1 VKCRVLLI
9 GCCIVAAAGG
19 GGSAPAQCTGDCEGN
34 AQVNIVDL
42 TRGVDMLLD
51 ATLRDSCRALF
62 RRNGEPAITIAD
74 LVLAVNNALNG
85 CPGCRPLDE
94 PYPAPCVMPK
104 GAAECFAPGPAV
116 TLAQWRVDSNGTT
129 VRIEQDGIDP
139 PLVYLAVVRRTAIA
153 DTTVADIESV
163 STGAGIVHAA
173 SGTVSLTQERD
184 NSVLTVNPVAP
195 PLTISGA
202 CHVKKLLGTF

>member
-1 VKCRVLLI
+1 M
-9 GCCIVAAAGG
+9 AAAGVC
-19 GGSAPAQCTGDCEGN
+19 GSAPAECTGDCEGN
-34 AQVNIVDL
+34 AHVNIVDL

-51 ATLRDSCRALF
+51 ATLQDSCRVLF

-85 CPGCRPLDE
+85 CLGCLPLDE

-104 GAAECFAPGPAV
+104 GAAECFDQVTPVPAV
-116 TLAQWRVDSNGTT
+116 TLGQWRVDSDGTT

-139 PLVYLAVVRRTAIA
+139 RLVYLAVVGRTAIA

-184 NSVLTVNPVAP
+184 NSVLTVKPVAP
-195 PLTISGA
+195 PLRISGA
-202 CHVKKLLGTF
+202 CDVKELLGTF